1 MLSDMNTTASVQKW
15 EQRIQQIKAELAT
28 LGDLRPGSLS
38 KQYNV
43 CGKPNCRCKDPQNP
57 QRHGPYHQLS
67 WVHRGRST
75 TQFIR
80 RPLLSEVRAQIA
92 AYKTFRKLTEEWVN
106 LALRLA
112 QAKLVAARRGL
123 SK

>member
-1 MLSDMNTTASVQKW
+1 MLSDTNATPSIQKL
-15 EQRIQQIKAELAT
+15 ELRIQPIKAELAT
-28 LGDLRPGSLS
+28 LGEMRPGSRS

-57 QRHGPYHQLS
+57 QRHGPYYQLS
-67 WVHRGRST
+67 WVHRGKST

-80 RPLLSEVRAQIA
+80 PPLLPQVRAQIA
-92 AYKTFRKLTEEWVN
+92 TYNKFRKLTDEWVN

-112 QAKLVAARRGL
+112 QSKLQVARRNL

>member
-1 MLSDMNTTASVQKW
+1 MNATTSIQNL
-15 EQRIQQIKAELAT
+15 EQRIQRIKAELTA
-28 LGDLRPGSLS
+28 LGEMRPGRLS
-38 KQYNV
+38 QQYNV

-57 QRHGPYHQLS
+57 QRHGPYFQLS
-67 WVHRGRST
+67 WVHRGKST

-80 RPLLSEVRAQIA
+80 PPLLRQVRAQLA
-92 AYKTFRKLTEEWVN
+92 TYSKFRRLTDAWVN

-112 QAKLVAARRGL
+112 QAKLLAARRSL